1 MLSVVGNEV
10 RRGARGLWELGRRF
24 STAEQ
29 HSAVDLESEVLEV
42 QTTANYLPTTSLGTA
57 FSLSSRCFVF
67 RMKMLYLWWD
77 IGSHCRYVSRR
88 VTGEML
94 GADEHEG

>member
-1 MLSVVGNEV
+1 MLSAVGNEV
-10 RRGARGLWELGRRF
+10 RRGAGGGFDW
-24 STAEQ
+24 
-29 HSAVDLESEVLEV
+29 ESEVLKA
-42 QTTANYLPTTSLGTA
+42 QTTANYLPATSLGTA
-57 FSLSSRCFVF
+57 FSLSSGYFIF

-77 IGSHCRYVSRR
+77 IRSHCRFVSRR